1 MESKAGFSFVA
12 QIVLT
17 QKHPDFLLDQRVLFL
32 GFTRQSTGS
41 LTVSEVFHRFF
52 VRKHERAI
60 RQKNPNLEISRPL
73 DESWLQATRSS
84 CGVDRTCW
92 LCYKNPQLREVFPSA
107 LELSQENGVFL
118 SQSEWKMDGIGP
130 WHVGRKS
137 KDLGLTAFHV
147 QMWCACPKEVG
158 RLKRL
163 ND

>member
-92 LCYKNPQLREVFPSA
+92 LCYKNPNFGKFSLQHLNFPKKMGCFYPKV
-107 LELSQENGVFL
+107 NGKWM
-118 SQSEWKMDGIGP
+118 E
-130 WHVGRKS
+130 
-137 KDLGLTAFHV
+137 
-147 QMWCACPKEVG
+147 
-158 RLKRL
+158 
-163 ND
+163 

>member
-73 DESWLQATRSS
+73 DESWLQAMRSS
-84 CGVDRTCW
+84 LWSRQDLLVM
-92 LCYKNPQLREVFPSA
+92 LFPQLSGKPSA
-107 LELSQENGVFL
+107 L
-118 SQSEWKMDGIGP
+118 
-130 WHVGRKS
+130 
-137 KDLGLTAFHV
+137 
-147 QMWCACPKEVG
+147 
-158 RLKRL
+158 
-163 ND
+163 